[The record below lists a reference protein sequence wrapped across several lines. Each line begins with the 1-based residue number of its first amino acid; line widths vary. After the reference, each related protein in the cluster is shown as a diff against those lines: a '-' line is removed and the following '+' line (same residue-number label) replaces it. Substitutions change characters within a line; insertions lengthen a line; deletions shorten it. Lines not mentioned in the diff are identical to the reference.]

1 MKFLRDRELHVQLLL
16 LLPLTMAAAGVGFSR
31 SHQAGCLAL
40 GLCALFA
47 LVLLGSA
54 WRRYRTMEA
63 LCQDLDR
70 ILHGESGVDL
80 DAYDEGAWSILHSQL
95 TKLLTRLREQA
106 DRLQGDKDQMAA
118 FLADVSHQIRTP
130 LTALNLLGSQLADP
144 SLSPDKR
151 RTTSRELRQQL
162 DRLDWLVN
170 ALLRMSR
177 LDAGTVELCRE
188 KLSLKD
194 LTYRAA
200 SPPGHSHGA
209 SGPELPGC
217 GGGPGRL

>member
-1 MKFLRDRELHVQLLL
+1 
-16 LLPLTMAAAGVGFSR
+16 
-31 SHQAGCLAL
+31 
-40 GLCALFA
+40 
-47 LVLLGSA
+47 
-54 WRRYRTMEA
+54 MEA
-63 LCQDLDR
+63 LCHEPGPDSPR
-70 ILHGESGVDL
+70 ESGVDL
-80 DAYDEGAWSILHSQL
+80 DAYDDGAWSILHSQL

-200 SPPGHSHGA
+200 SPWPFPWSFRA
-209 SGPELPGC
+209 RPS
-217 GGGPGRL
+217 RL

>member
-1 MKFLRDRELHVQLLL
+1 
-16 LLPLTMAAAGVGFSR
+16 MAAV
-31 SHQAGCLAL
+31 
-40 GLCALFA
+40 
-47 LVLLGSA
+47 
-54 WRRYRTMEA
+54 
-63 LCQDLDR
+63 
-70 ILHGESGVDL
+70 
-80 DAYDEGAWSILHSQL
+80 
-95 TKLLTRLREQA
+95 
-106 DRLQGDKDQMAA
+106 
-118 FLADVSHQIRTP
+118 LADVSHQIRTP

-200 SPPGHSHGA
+200 SPWPFPWSFRA
-209 SGPELPGC
+209 RPS
-217 GGGPGRL
+217 RL